1 MTCSGL
7 NQKRFILFQ
16 CFFFSFSLT
25 YTNSVTD
32 QYFAGETFDMI
43 EQLSNGTYEIAI
55 QRRYL
60 AENFTKYPGQLSFHC
75 HLLVLMTSWRMGINY
90 KLFGD
95 AGCIDLPPSINNGM
109 FFFYYFGLDWI
120 FF

>member
-1 MTCSGL
+1 MINPL
-7 NQKRFILFQ
+7 NDGPSCLVYLIVELGFIIIILIFLYHQ
-16 CFFFSFSLT
+16 YSL
-25 YTNSVTD
+25 TD

-43 EQLSNGTYEIAI
+43 ERLPNGTYEIAI

-60 AENFTKYPGQLSFHC
+60 AENFTQYPGKLSFHC

-95 AGCIDLPPSINNGM
+95 AGCIDQPPSINNG
-109 FFFYYFGLDWI
+109 
-120 FF
+120 